1 VGVQVPPGCHVLQA
15 YDVPVAQNLQL
26 VLGQTLLVVRLDQP
40 LVVLVLVGVRGDLL
54 LPGAHFL
61 GIQVLMRMQVAPTRL
76 VILDGHHRSVG
87 HVPGLAGII
96 QRIADQPGL
105 KGRAIEAIAIATA
118 IEDTQMDVEEQDVE
132 QDGPDDQGDGPA
144 GHLLYGLHD
153 GLSQIAKDEP
163 QFGGR
168 VQTHQ
173 QHHKQ
178 THKLNAYRAG

>member
-1 VGVQVPPGCHVLQA
+1 VLTLIN
-15 YDVPVAQNLQL
+15 DNLAW
-26 VLGQTLLVVRLDQP
+26 
-40 LVVLVLVGVRGDLL
+40 
-54 LPGAHFL
+54 PGASSSRQEQKTGQEPL
-61 GIQVLMRMQVAPTRL
+61 ESVS
-76 VILDGHHRSVG
+76 HHRSVG

-96 QRIADQPGL
+96 QRIPDQPGL
-105 KGRAIEAIAIATA
+105 KGRAVEAISIATA
-118 IEDTQMDVEEQDVE
+118 IKDTQMDVEEQDVE
-132 QDGPDDQGDGPA
+132 QDRPHDQGDGPA